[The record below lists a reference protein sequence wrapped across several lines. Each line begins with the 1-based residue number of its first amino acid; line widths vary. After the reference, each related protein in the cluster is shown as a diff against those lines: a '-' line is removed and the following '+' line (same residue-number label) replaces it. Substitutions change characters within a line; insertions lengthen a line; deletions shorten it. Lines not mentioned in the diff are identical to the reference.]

1 MVFPKLLLNTTAA
14 VIFISCPI
22 SIGSYYLYEQLQID
36 KSQTAYALK
45 IPLTYFILYH
55 LGVIYIWVTLIWH
68 AYLGTGDNLRNLLT
82 NIWQN
87 HYKVSYPIILFNEI
101 FSFVIALY
109 GTFDTNLQKY
119 TATQLLYYASAFFV
133 CNHVYSLYSRNIVR
147 RNDVH
152 QLPHCDKRLFQ
163 TYEYLFYIQTLII
176 FVCFYYSIKFDN
188 LQKEIKPF
196 IKFLINQLMFH
207 VFEITKIYF
216 VINLFVLIQFLQVII
231 DGIQLVRDYDQIS
244 YVIASVTVASIII
257 AFIYNLHILG
267 QYYLQLRNC
276 RDGRFFNDN
285 PQVQI
290 TNLREEDLEKLE
302 IKSFNSQIEVQ
313 QKRNQA
319 VDLAQLEEQNNNTIQ
334 CPICGDDIQKKQK
347 IILLE
352 CQHIFHTDCLI
363 RWLKIKNSCPY
374 CRRSAVKCQQ

>member
-1 MVFPKLLLNTTAA
+1 MVFLKLILHTTIAI
-14 VIFISCPI
+14 IFISCPI
-22 SIGSYYLYEQLQID
+22 SISSYYLYDHIQTD
-36 KSQTAYALK
+36 KSQTVYALK

-55 LGVIYIWVTLIWH
+55 LGVIYIWVILIWH
-68 AYLGTGDNLRNLLT
+68 AYLGTGDNFRNLLI

-87 HYKVSYPIILFNEI
+87 HYKVSYPIVLFNEI

-133 CNHVYSLYSRNIVR
+133 CNHVYSFYSRNIVR
-147 RNDVH
+147 RNDVN

-163 TYEYLFYIQTLII
+163 TYEYLFYFQTLII

-207 VFEITKIYF
+207 LLTIIKFLIQLLVQLLQAQLQHLSIIYIYQQIYIYF
-216 VINLFVLIQFLQVII
+216 K
-231 DGIQLVRDYDQIS
+231 
-244 YVIASVTVASIII
+244 
-257 AFIYNLHILG
+257 G

-302 IKSFNSQIEVQ
+302 IKSFNSQLEVQ

-334 CPICGDDIQKKQK
+334 CPICGDDFQKRQK

-352 CQHIFHTDCLI
+352 CQHIFHSDCLI
-363 RWLKIKNSCPY
+363 KWLKIKNSCPY
-374 CRRSAVKCQQ
+374 CRRSAVNCQQ